1 MSPSESPFKNTQP
14 SFHSSV
20 LEFAHA
26 IVCERPITQAIL
38 DLLPFRLSG
47 GETLVLETLGQT
59 KWLDTKVLD
68 AFVKLMPS
76 RQNSCIILP
85 TNWLTGWSLGSS
97 FEHSARIMLGLDEM
111 ERNKVCVNM
120 CSPDEHITEC
130 VIDNAADEWK
140 ATFSKSFHAAM
151 GACYDPIGKQLLVSH
166 GDCIVC
172 LCFNGTNHFRLMLAQ
187 VCQQTVSV
195 CVWDPLDVEAI
206 KVKDEQVCNAEAV
219 LQALLPK
226 HVVKVVSAK
235 SMCLLNSSEVF
246 SSRQLDGYQCGA
258 FCIRAL
264 TKLVYKPEVDL
275 GEQSLRNIRI
285 WMAACLAQ
293 RNISL

>member
-97 FEHSARIMLGLDEM
+97 FEHSAIIMLGLDEM

-206 KVKDEQVCNAEAV
+206 KVLDEQVCNAEAV
-219 LQALLPK
+219 LQGNIGSAIALQRRAVNVAIAEHTETKQKLLPK
-226 HVVKVVSAK
+226 QEESIATVQARHAKGVDKEGNALKRRKRSA
-235 SMCLLNSSEVF
+235 
-246 SSRQLDGYQCGA
+246 
-258 FCIRAL
+258 
-264 TKLVYKPEVDL
+264 
-275 GEQSLRNIRI
+275 
-285 WMAACLAQ
+285 
-293 RNISL
+293 